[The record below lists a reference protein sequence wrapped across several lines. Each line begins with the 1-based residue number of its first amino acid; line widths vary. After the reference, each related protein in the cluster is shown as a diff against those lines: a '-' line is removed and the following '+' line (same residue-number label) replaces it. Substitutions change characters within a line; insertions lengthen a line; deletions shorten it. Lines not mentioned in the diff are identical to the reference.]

1 MLCYFDAPDKKI
13 NYYGTTVAA
22 PCFRN
27 IMSDVLPYLGIE
39 KVYTEAEIKEL
50 DTMTGAYVDMTVE
63 EAEIK
68 IKNSSLNFK
77 VEGKGKK
84 VVGQN
89 PSAYSAIPKEGTVIL
104 YTEEDMNIEK
114 ITVPDFS
121 NLSLA
126 EVNNLAAEYDLN
138 ICIEGINV
146 NDSGSYVKKQDIPAG
161 EKVEPYTVI
170 TLTFNQDN
178 SIM

>member
-1 MLCYFDAPDKKI
+1 MDLTDLAVGSF
-13 NYYGTTVAA
+13 GQ
-22 PCFRN
+22 
-27 IMSDVLPYLGIE
+27 
-39 KVYTEAEIKEL
+39 
-50 DTMTGAYVDMTVE
+50 
-63 EAEIK
+63 
-68 IKNSSLNFK
+68 NFK
-77 VEGKGKK
+77 ITPI
-84 VVGQN
+84 QMI
-89 PSAYSAIPKEGTVIL
+89 SIL